1 MAKKIRLG
9 FEIDP
14 PYSGLDGRFCS
25 CDGNNHFDQ
34 VRYYSTTSQM
44 HHRNSIDT
52 FSSVAKPYRGANTN
66 DLQIHPN
73 VTQARTK
80 GANGRGGMAYVQ
92 NNQFACLALKT
103 ENINEGIYLNYWH
116 QMSSMHT
123 LGSGSS
129 YGGAVL
135 FSAYNGLSGTGGGTT
150 ADNYVHIYIAPD
162 AETFESSIVTY
173 PEKKLFIYA
182 NGSIL
187 AESELLTIPNGEYI
201 NIKISLDNTGVIT
214 GEVNGKS
221 VSYDLKNLDWVTD
234 GAFDMWE
241 YLNVIGVCRGG
252 DHVDDVAINDGS
264 GGTDNGMPGEIRCY
278 SPTSYMQYIPG
289 ESSGITNNFNTGD
302 SPLDEVGVLTDSD
315 SQTLLE
321 IDKGGNLKFSIKAED
336 FLPGDGHG
344 MVNPRVTDLF
354 CYIDDV
360 RVATADQLLVSE
372 IKDSQT
378 NTTVSS
384 NHYLSL
390 TEDNYIFRNPNFD
403 SSLSDLSAE
412 LATINLRYT

>member
-14 PYSGLDGRFCS
+14 PHSAIDGRFCS
-25 CDGNNHFDQ
+25 CDGNNHFDL
-34 VRYYSTTSQM
+34 VRYHSSSYAIY
-44 HHRNSIDT
+44 HRNSIDT
-52 FSSVAKPYRGANTN
+52 FPTVDKPYRSSSYG
-66 DLQIHPN
+66 DLQISPS
-73 VTQARTK
+73 VTSARTK
-80 GANGRGGMAYVQ
+80 GLDGRGGIAYIY
-92 NNQFACLALKT
+92 NNQFGSLALKT

-116 QMSSMHT
+116 QMVSMHT
-123 LGSGSS
+123 LTSGSS
-129 YGGAVL
+129 YGGAIL
-135 FSAYNGLSGTGGGTT
+135 FSAYNGLSGTGSGTT
-150 ADNYVHIYIAPD
+150 ADNYVHIFIAPN
-162 AETFESSIVTY
+162 AETYESAAATFS
-173 PEKKLFIYA
+173 EKRLFIYA

-187 AESELLTIPNGEYI
+187 AESELLTIPNSGYV

-241 YLNVIGVCRGG
+241 YLNVIGTCRGS
-252 DHVDDVAINDGS
+252 DLVDDVAINDGS
-264 GGTDNGMPGEIRCY
+264 GGTDNDMPGEIKCY
-278 SPTSYMQYIPG
+278 SASSNMQYVSE

-302 SPLDEVGVLTDSD
+302 TPLDEVGVLADSD

-344 MVNPRVTDLF
+344 MVDPRVTDLF
-354 CYIDDV
+354 CYLEDV
-360 RVATADQLLVSE
+360 RVATADQLLISE
-372 IKDSQT
+372 IKDSQS

-390 TEDNYIFRNPNFD
+390 TEDDYIFKNTNLD
-403 SSLSDLSAE
+403 NNLVDLSDE

>member
-9 FEIDP
+9 FEINP
-14 PYSGLDGRFCS
+14 PYSAVDGRFCS

-34 VRYYSTTSQM
+34 VKYYSSSRRLL
-44 HHRNSIDT
+44 HRNSIDT
-52 FSSVAKPYRGANTN
+52 FPAIAKPQREGNYHALQMTTSTN
-66 DLQIHPN
+66 
-73 VTQARTK
+73 ARTK
-80 GANGRGGMAYVQ
+80 GSDGRGGIAYIY
-92 NNQFACLALKT
+92 NNQFSALALKT

-116 QMSSMHT
+116 YMPSMHT
-123 LGSGSS
+123 LNSGSS

-135 FSAYNGLSGTGGGTT
+135 FSAYNGLNGTGSATT
-150 ADNYVHIYIAPD
+150 ADNYVHIYIAPN
-162 AETFESSIVTY
+162 AETYESPVVTF
-173 PEKKLFIYA
+173 PEKRLFIYA

-187 AESELLTIPNGEYI
+187 AESELLTIPDTEYI
-201 NIKISLDNTGVIT
+201 NVKISLDNTGVIT

-241 YLNVIGVCRGG
+241 YLNVMGVCRGS
-252 DHVDDVAINDGS
+252 DTLDDLAINDGS
-264 GGTDNGMPGEIRCY
+264 GGTDDDMPGEIKCY
-278 SPTSYMQYIPG
+278 SVSSGMQYVSG

-302 SPLDEVGVLTDSD
+302 TPLDEVGVLADSD

-344 MVNPRVTDLF
+344 MVDPRVTDLF
-354 CYIDDV
+354 CSLQSV
-360 RVATADQLLVSE
+360 RAATADQLLISE
-372 IKDSQT
+372 IKNSQS

-390 TEDNYIFRNPNFD
+390 TEDGYIFGNTNFD
-403 SSLSDLSAE
+403 NNLVDLSAE